1 MPISPSGKIP
11 AHDPKSPAP
20 QERSPLQCMEGS
32 SGSTDTRP
40 SFVPVQVVGREGHGA
55 DVESTKE
62 GRMPTLVTQEAEKST
77 LQHVVE
83 STKKARMPTQVTPEA
98 EKSTL
103 GHVVESTKEAR
114 IPIQVT
120 AAVKKSF
127 SDLSETK
134 NAKERP
140 ILESQNPQNSLTD
153 TRPSRPKNSWQ
164 ITGRQGSPHKRH
176 QKQRNRLLMSA
187 TWKHEGKACTRI

>member
-11 AHDPKSPAP
+11 PHDTKSPAP
-20 QERSPLQCMEGS
+20 QERSPLQCMEGG

-40 SFVPVQVVGREGHGA
+40 GFVPVQVVGREGHGV

-77 LQHVVE
+77 LQYVVD

-120 AAVKKSF
+120 CS
-127 SDLSETK
+127 S
-134 NAKERP
+134 KE
-140 ILESQNPQNSLTD
+140 IFF
-153 TRPSRPKNSWQ
+153 
-164 ITGRQGSPHKRH
+164 
-176 QKQRNRLLMSA
+176 
-187 TWKHEGKACTRI
+187 

>member
-1 MPISPSGKIP
+1 
-11 AHDPKSPAP
+11 
-20 QERSPLQCMEGS
+20 MEGG

-40 SFVPVQVVGREGHGA
+40 GFVPVQVVGREGHGV

-77 LQHVVE
+77 LQYVVD

-120 AAVKKSF
+120 CSSKEIFFWLERDWKCKRKTDSRITEPPKQPHRHKAVKAEEFVADNRKTRQPTQAA
-127 SDLSETK
+127 SEAEKPSVDVSELETWRKILCK
-134 NAKERP
+134 NLK
-140 ILESQNPQNSLTD
+140 
-153 TRPSRPKNSWQ
+153 
-164 ITGRQGSPHKRH
+164 
-176 QKQRNRLLMSA
+176 M
-187 TWKHEGKACTRI
+187 